1 VSAAPVRIVVMAK
14 APRPGLA
21 KTRLAA
27 ALGDEGAARLAQRML
42 RHAVAQAVQS
52 GCGPVELRVTPDA
65 DDEHIVAL
73 AREHALTV
81 ALQGDGDLGD
91 RMARAL
97 TQGIGEQGAALVMGT
112 DAPALDAAV
121 LRQAAQ
127 ALTTHDAVLVPALD
141 GGFVLLGLRRC
152 PPGLLAGLRWSH
164 DRVLH
169 DTVERLHRHG
179 LDTRTLPAV
188 QDIDTPD
195 DLNLLPSGW
204 LDSHD

>member
-1 VSAAPVRIVVMAK
+1 VNTTPLRIIVMAK

-27 ALGDEGAARLAQRML
+27 VLGDASAARLAARML
-42 RHAVAQAVQS
+42 RHAVAQAVQA
-52 GCGPVELRVTPDA
+52 GCGAVELRVTPDA

-73 AREHALTV
+73 AREHSLPV
-81 ALQGDGDLGD
+81 VLQGDGDLGD

-97 TQGIGEQGAALVMGT
+97 ADGIAAHGAALVMGS

-127 ALTTHDAVLVPALD
+127 ALATHDAVLVPALD

-152 PPGLLAGLRWSH
+152 PAGLLSGLHWSH
-164 DRVLH
+164 AQVLR
-169 DTVERLHRHG
+169 DTAARMAEHG
-179 LDTRTLPAV
+179 LSAKTLPALA
-188 QDIDTPD
+188 DIDTPD
-195 DLNLLPSGW
+195 DLRHLPSGW

>member
-1 VSAAPVRIVVMAK
+1 VSTTPLRIIVMAK

-27 ALGDEGAARLAQRML
+27 VLGDAGAARLAARML
-42 RHAVAQAVQS
+42 RHAVTQAVQA
-52 GCGPVELRVTPDA
+52 GRGPVELRVTPDA
-65 DDEHIVAL
+65 DDEHFAAL
-73 AREHALTV
+73 AREQPITV

-97 TQGIGEQGAALVMGT
+97 TDGIAAQGAAIVMGT
-112 DAPALDAAV
+112 DGPALDATV

-127 ALTTHDAVLVPALD
+127 SLATHDAVLVPALD

-164 DRVLH
+164 DQVLH
-169 DTVERLHRHG
+169 DTLERLSTHG
-179 LDTRTLPAV
+179 LSAKTLPAMA
-188 QDIDTPD
+188 DIDTPD
-195 DLNLLPSGW
+195 DLHHLPSGW
-204 LDSHD
+204 LDPHD

>member
-1 VSAAPVRIVVMAK
+1 MSTTTRIIVMAK

-27 ALGDEGAARLAQRML
+27 ALGDAGAARLAARML
-42 RHAVAQAVQS
+42 RHAVTQAVQA

-65 DDEHIVAL
+65 DDAHFTAL
-73 AREHALTV
+73 AREQPITV

-97 TQGIGEQGAALVMGT
+97 AHGIDAQGAAIVMGS

-127 ALTTHDAVLVPALD
+127 ALATHDAVLVPAFD

-164 DRVLH
+164 GQVLH
-169 DTVERLHRHG
+169 DTVERLSLHG
-179 LDTRTLPAV
+179 LSTKTLPALA
-188 QDIDTPD
+188 DIDTPD
-195 DLNLLPSGW
+195 DLSHLPSGW

>member
-1 VSAAPVRIVVMAK
+1 MSAVPVRIVVMAK

-27 ALGDEGAARLAQRML
+27 VLGDDGAARLAARML
-42 RHAVAQAVQS
+42 RHAVAQAVQA

-73 AREHALTV
+73 VREHALPVT
-81 ALQGDGDLGD
+81 LQGDGDLGD
-91 RMARAL
+91 RMERAL
-97 TQGIGEQGAALVMGT
+97 ADGIAAQGAAVVMGT
-112 DAPALDAAV
+112 DAPALDATV

-127 ALTTHDAVLVPALD
+127 ALVTHDAVIVPALD

-152 PPGLLAGLRWSH
+152 ASGLLAGLRWSH
-164 DRVLH
+164 AQVLH
-169 DTVERLHRHG
+169 DTVERLHAHG
-179 LDTRTLPAV
+179 LVTWTFPALA
-188 QDIDTPD
+188 DIDTPD
-195 DLNLLPSGW
+195 DLNRLPSGW

>member
-1 VSAAPVRIVVMAK
+1 MAK

-27 ALGDEGAARLAQRML
+27 VLGDDGAARLAARML
-42 RHAVAQAVQS
+42 RHAVAQAVQA
-52 GCGPVELRVTPDA
+52 GCGAVELRVTPDA
-65 DDEHIVAL
+65 DDEYIVAL
-73 AREHALTV
+73 AREHSLPV
-81 ALQGDGDLGD
+81 VLQGDGDLGE

-97 TQGIGEQGAALVMGT
+97 TDGIAAQGAAIVMGT
-112 DAPALDAAV
+112 DAPALDATV

-127 ALTTHDAVLVPALD
+127 SLATHDAVIVPALD

-164 DRVLH
+164 DQVLH
-169 DTVERLHRHG
+169 DTLERLSTHG
-179 LDTRTLPAV
+179 LSKETLPAMA
-188 QDIDTPD
+188 DIDTPD
-195 DLNLLPSGW
+195 DLHHLPSGW